1 MNEYL
6 LKIGFDVAE
15 ASSLADSL
23 YLVLAG
29 KVIDRRMGI
38 CYNWQ
43 AGYSF
48 SVANCYEL
56 VNQLSVGWPEHS
68 GSGSYPI
75 PKACW
80 HSSDP
85 LWEGEQLELR
95 QSLMCYMLGQLVEYR
110 ESL

>member
-6 LKIGFDVAE
+6 LRFDEVE

-29 KVIDRRMGI
+29 KVYDRKLGI
-38 CYNWQ
+38 CFNWQ
-43 AGYSF
+43 TSYTF

-56 VNQLSVGWPEHS
+56 VNQLSIGWPDHS
-68 GSGSYPI
+68 GNESYPI
-75 PKACW
+75 PQPW

-85 LWEGEQLELR
+85 LWRGKQLELR
-95 QSLMCYMLGQLVEYR
+95 QDLMRYMLDQLVEYR